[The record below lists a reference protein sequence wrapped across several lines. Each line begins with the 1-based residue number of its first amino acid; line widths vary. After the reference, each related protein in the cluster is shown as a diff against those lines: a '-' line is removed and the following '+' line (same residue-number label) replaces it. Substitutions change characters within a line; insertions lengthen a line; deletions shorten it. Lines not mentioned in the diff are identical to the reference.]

1 LKGVMRV
8 GALAKGLLLK
18 GQLNV
23 ELVVLC
29 SEKPTYTLLKKVG
42 KLVPEKL
49 KEVTE
54 EKYNM
59 SISVVQCAII
69 ISSTKEPKTT
79 VKVTLTS
86 PVMREDEEKEGEEKK
101 AATKTASEPKDVLDK
116 EKCLQA
122 LAALRHAKW
131 FQARANHTTSCVIV
145 IRILRDLCNNNP
157 VFKPLSGWVVELLCE
172 KSLSSAPHPLGPGE
186 AFRRVMEALASG
198 IVLGGGVGILDPC
211 EKEKTD
217 AAASLTLQ
225 ERELLTAAAQQY
237 VRMQAFRQLH
247 QVLGVEPL
255 KPKPPRFGAGT
266 KRPGGAP
273 AAATE
278 AKVKKTEEAK

>member
-1 LKGVMRV
+1 
-8 GALAKGLLLK
+8 
-18 GQLNV
+18 
-23 ELVVLC
+23 
-29 SEKPTYTLLKKVG
+29 
-42 KLVPEKL
+42 
-49 KEVTE
+49 
-54 EKYNM
+54 
-59 SISVVQCAII
+59 
-69 ISSTKEPKTT
+69 
-79 VKVTLTS
+79 
-86 PVMREDEEKEGEEKK
+86 
-101 AATKTASEPKDVLDK
+101 
-116 EKCLQA
+116 
-122 LAALRHAKW
+122 
-131 FQARANHTTSCVIV
+131 
-145 IRILRDLCNNNP
+145 
-157 VFKPLSGWVVELLCE
+157 
-172 KSLSSAPHPLGPGE
+172 
-186 AFRRVMEALASG
+186 MEALASG

-273 AAATE
+273 AAAATD